1 MKMLPIK
8 LELPDGFLHEEIR
21 NNYTISS
28 SMKKVWAVELDLLNE
43 FMAVC
48 KKHNLCFF
56 AAGGTILGAI
66 RHGGMVPWDD
76 DIDIMMFREEYEKLC
91 KIAPSEFTHPYFFQ
105 TEETDKGSYRGHAQL
120 RNSETT
126 GILKN
131 EFSDKRKFN
140 QGIFI
145 DIFPL
150 DNLPDDQMIREDYID
165 KAKKMKAL
173 YNKYLK
179 YSLPYHFRFRK
190 NIPILIIDF
199 LRHHFTPHATAVS
212 QTNHYYRMF
221 EEWVVS
227 YNKIKSNEVVMSPF
241 YTSRWIY
248 NRSDLSEMVFKPFEM
263 LSIPVPVG
271 YEQLLKTSYGE
282 WKKFVVGSS
291 VHGGVIFDTERSY
304 KEYLMQQ

>member
-1 MKMLPIK
+1 MLPIK

-21 NNYTISS
+21 HNYTISS
-28 SMKKVWAVELDLLNE
+28 DMKKVWAVEIDLLNE
-43 FMAVC
+43 FMTVC
-48 KKHNLCFF
+48 KKHNLRFY

-76 DIDIMMFREEYEKLC
+76 DIDVMMLREEYEKLC

-126 GILKN
+126 GILKT
-131 EFSDKRKFN
+131 ELSDKKTIN

-150 DNLPDDQMIREDYID
+150 DNVPDDIALRKAYID
-165 KAKKMKAL
+165 KAMKTKAL
-173 YNKYLK
+173 YKKYLK
-179 YSLPYHFRFRK
+179 CSLPYHFRFRK
-190 NIPILIIDF
+190 NIVILIIDF
-199 LRHHFTPHATAVS
+199 LINRLTPHATAVS
-212 QTNHYYRMF
+212 KTNKFYRMF
-221 EEWVVS
+221 EEWVTS
-227 YNKIKSNEVVMSPF
+227 YNHIKTKEVVMSPF
-241 YTSRWIY
+241 YIDRWIY
-248 NRSDLSEMVFKPFEM
+248 ERSDLSEMVYKPFEM

-271 YEQLLKTSYGE
+271 YEQMLNVTYGE
-282 WKKFVVGSS
+282 WKKFVMGGS
-291 VHGGVIFDTERSY
+291 VDGGVIFDTERFY